1 MQGAVRGGGEREDGF
16 QSVPRDVDVAEIREA
31 GEVGGVRAQIPR
43 LADEEAEAGGGEVE
57 GLVGGATLAMEP
69 ESVDE
74 GVCEVPPREG
84 GGRER
89 GVGSAVRVAA
99 AAVLEAV
106 AEGCVG
112 GLVLQETE
120 VLRGG
125 LEWLFGNHVA
135 DVVVELRVGAAG
147 GAVADVADGADDWG
161 WAVRKWS
168 EGFQ

>member
-16 QSVPRDVDVAEIREA
+16 QSVPRDVDVAEIRQA

-57 GLVGGATLAMEP
+57 GLVGGAALAVEP
-69 ESVDE
+69 EGVDE
-74 GVCEVPPREG
+74 GVCEVPPREC

-89 GVGSAVRVAA
+89 GVGCAVRVAA
-99 AAVLEAV
+99 AAVLETV

-112 GLVLQETE
+112 GLVLQEAE

-147 GAVADVADGADDWG
+147 GAVADVADGADESCG
-161 WAVRKWS
+161 IPYS
-168 EGFQ
+168 Q

>member
-1 MQGAVRGGGEREDGF
+1 MQGAVRGGGEREDGL
-16 QSVPRDVDVAEIREA
+16 QSVPRDVDVAEIRQA

-57 GLVGGATLAMEP
+57 GLVGGAALAVEP
-69 ESVDE
+69 EGVDE
-74 GVCEVPPREG
+74 GVCEVPPREC

-89 GVGSAVRVAA
+89 GVGCAVRVAA
-99 AAVLEAV
+99 AAVLETV

-112 GLVLQETE
+112 GLVLQEAE

-147 GAVADVADGADDWG
+147 GAVADVADGADD
-161 WAVRKWS
+161 
-168 EGFQ
+168 